1 MQIKITAAATTA
13 AALGIGLLLATGAWA
28 QPPADVTAV
37 CKDGSSYTGNTRT
50 GACRGHGGVATWGPA
65 ASTAAPAA
73 GTAAPG
79 SSRDPAKTTT
89 TNAAPIPSRRT
100 GAPVAGGGT
109 GQVWV
114 NTDSKVY
121 HCPGD
126 RYYGKTKAGSYMSES
141 AAKAAGDRPAYGK
154 ACS

>member
-1 MQIKITAAATTA
+1 MQTRIRAASITAAS
-13 AALGIGLLLATGAWA
+13 LGIGLLLATGAWA

-37 CKDGSSYTGNTRT
+37 CKDGTNFTGTSRT

-65 ASTAAPAA
+65 ASTSNEPAKSTMTNTSPA
-73 GTAAPG
+73 SGGRTAAPG
-79 SSRDPAKTTT
+79 GS
-89 TNAAPIPSRRT
+89 
-100 GAPVAGGGT
+100 T

-114 NTDSKVY
+114 NSDSKVY

-154 ACS
+154 TCS